1 MSTYYITC
9 SLGVFSFFF
18 FSGWTFFEL
27 YEDSLKVKKVSL
39 ITNEL
44 SLDSTKTMV
53 MFNDSEVIQ
62 IKKGSMNHRFLV
74 YMFEH
79 SNKDIPISNLYTEAK
94 IPHDT
99 YINKL
104 LANTQLPKFI
114 RDNAFKLTNNSIRL
128 ITKLQ
133 Q

>member
-1 MSTYYITC
+1 M
-9 SLGVFSFFF
+9 
-18 FSGWTFFEL
+18 
-27 YEDSLKVKKVSL
+27 
-39 ITNEL
+39 